1 MMMLISEQRRILDDE
16 LEPAVTIMQQSAR
29 PRKASMVQF
38 LGSNRGFVGESLQI
52 SGAAEALSNGWRFFA
67 TYAGA

>member
-1 MMMLISEQRRILDDE
+1 MMMLISEQHRTLDDE
-16 LEPAVTIMQQSAR
+16 LEPTVTIMQQSAT
-29 PRKASMVQF
+29 PRKASMVHPW
-38 LGSNRGFVGESLQI
+38 GPNGGFVGESLQI